1 MSRYLRIAL
10 TTTVFVLIP
19 VPGLAA
25 QEISVSEVIE
35 EAAELDDEVISV
47 RGELV
52 GDYGN
57 RDDGWTWTQLNGD
70 VYVDAPLR
78 DEGIPRGS
86 NTGIGVRIPTELMAD
101 LGPPGGYR
109 HRGPV
114 VRVEGEWRY
123 HDPERQG
130 ESYLQVVSLVVV
142 EPGYSLEAEVDWLPA
157 VSGVVLVAIAAFV
170 ALVTSRRDEDD

>member
-10 TTTVFVLIP
+10 TTAAFILIP

-25 QEISVSEVIE
+25 QEISVSEVIDG
-35 EAAELDDEVISV
+35 AAELNGEVISV

-52 GDYGN
+52 GDFGK

-70 VYVDAPLR
+70 VYVDAPIR
-78 DEGIPRGS
+78 EGGVPQGS
-86 NTGIGVRIPTELMAD
+86 NTGIGVRIPTEFLTD

-114 VRVEGEWRY
+114 VRVEGEWSY

-130 ESYLQVVSLVVV
+130 ESYLQVESLVVV
-142 EPGYSLEAEVDWLPA
+142 EPGYLLTEVVDWLPA
-157 VSGVVLVAIAAFV
+157 VLGFLLVAMAALV
-170 ALVTSRRDEDD
+170 ALFIGRRDEAD

>member
-10 TTTVFVLIP
+10 ATAVFILIP
-19 VPGLAA
+19 APGLAA
-25 QEISVSEVIE
+25 QEISVSEVIDG
-35 EAAELDDEVISV
+35 AAELDGEVISV

-52 GDYGN
+52 GDFGR

-70 VYVDAPLR
+70 GYVDAPIR
-78 DEGIPRGS
+78 EGGIPQGS
-86 NTGIGVRIPTELMAD
+86 NTGIGVRIPTRFMAD

-109 HRGPV
+109 YRGPI

-130 ESYLQVVSLVVV
+130 ESYLQVESLVVV
-142 EPGYSLEAEVDWLPA
+142 EPGYTLTEKVDWLPA
-157 VSGVVLVAIAAFV
+157 VFGVALLAIAALV
-170 ALVTSRRDEDD
+170 ALVTVRPDEAD

>member
-10 TTTVFVLIP
+10 TTAAFVLIP

-35 EAAELDDEVISV
+35 GAAELDGEAISV

-78 DEGIPRGS
+78 EEGIPQGS
-86 NTGIGVRIPTELMAD
+86 NTGIGVRIPTEIMTG

-130 ESYLQVVSLVVV
+130 ESYLQVESLVVV
-142 EPGYSLEAEVDWLPA
+142 EPGHSFPEEVDWVPA
-157 VSGVVLVAIAAFV
+157 VIGIVLLISAGLVA
-170 ALVTSRRDEDD
+170 LLTRRRNEVT

>member
-1 MSRYLRIAL
+1 MSRYLLIAL
-10 TTTVFVLIP
+10 TTAAFMLIP

-25 QEISVSEVIE
+25 QEISVSEVIDR
-35 EAAELDDEVISV
+35 AAELDGEVTSV

-52 GDYGN
+52 GDFGK

-70 VYVDAPLR
+70 VYVDAPIR
-78 DEGIPRGS
+78 EGGAPQGS
-86 NTGIGVRIPTELMAD
+86 NTGIGVRIPTELMTD

-109 HRGPV
+109 YRGPV

-130 ESYLQVVSLVVV
+130 ESYLQVESLVVV
-142 EPGYSLEAEVDWLPA
+142 EPGYPLTEEVNWLPA
-157 VSGVVLVAIAAFV
+157 VLGLVLVTMAALL
-170 ALVTSRRDEDD
+170 ALLTGRRDEDD

>member
-10 TTTVFVLIP
+10 ITAAFLLVP
-19 VPGLAA
+19 VPVLAA
-25 QEISVSEVIE
+25 QETSVSEVIE
-35 EAAELDDEVISV
+35 EAAELGGEEISV

-70 VYVDAPLR
+70 GYVDSPLR
-78 DEGIPRGS
+78 DGGIPQGS
-86 NTGIGVRIPTELMAD
+86 NTGIGVRIPTDLLAD

-109 HRGPV
+109 HRGPI

-130 ESYLQVVSLVVV
+130 ESYLQVESLVVV
-142 EPGYSLEAEVDWLPA
+142 EPGYSFGDDVNWLPA
-157 VSGVVLVAIAAFV
+157 VIGVFLVVFAGLVAW
-170 ALVTSRRDEDD
+170 LTLRRDGVD